1 MVRKNRMGRCFYGKK
16 MTPYIE
22 RKNTHKKLFNDL
34 LKKNIKAVDIAAANM
49 LNPEDYPVFDKLMK
63 KLIKGYK

>member
-1 MVRKNRMGRCFYGKK
+1 